1 MTRREALTARNR
13 DQLAALAR
21 VITEA
26 LATGG
31 DPMEDERGVDILNHA
46 YDVFEVDG
54 LHDAKVDLLHELGM
68 DADGEPL
75 TDCCGYA
82 VNSLNSRIASR
93 AFDEGRAA

>member
-31 DPMEDERGVDILNHA
+31 DPLTDERGVDILNHA
-46 YDVFEVDG
+46 HDVFEVDG

-75 TDCCGYA
+75 TDLFGA
-82 VNSLNSRIASR
+82 PVFSLMAIRTST
-93 AFDEGRAA
+93 AFDDARGK